1 MLAESFREVFREKD
15 LLANKKYAIHFQLIV
30 GTLKSEMIQINMLFL
45 QEQYFLI

>member
-15 LLANKKYAIHFQLIV
+15 LANKKYAIHFQLIV
-30 GTLKSEMIQINMLFL
+30 GTLKSEIIQINMLFL